1 MINNFSFQLSDGFLT
16 PDSGAAATDSSG
28 DNDDIDNN
36 DDMKNEREL
45 ELPKTVKEMRIMIQQ
60 NKRRDPR
67 THNNLDLWQKHSIVQ
82 AL

>member
-1 MINNFSFQLSDGFLT
+1 
-16 PDSGAAATDSSG
+16 
-28 DNDDIDNN
+28 
-36 DDMKNEREL
+36 MKNEREL